1 MKTIYNNNDISD
13 SNKKNNNYKVTEM
26 TMITIF
32 VKKSK
37 TMMQ

>member
-13 SNKKNNNYKVTEM
+13 SNKKNNNYKAIEM